1 MKADQLYL
9 RPLDVRG
16 KGSGHFRRSYSLA
29 CELHAANNLPCTL
42 IVDNPDSWAR
52 EIPGFPGEIHTES
65 FQNVNPDTQKSI
77 LILSDMRNTPLFE
90 LQHFSR
96 FGMPVLLDDDGPSR
110 LYAPFVIDSIP
121 GPRQSAANISSVS
134 LLNLPPPGRIPNP
147 EGEILISFGGQDP
160 HGLTIPVLDFLI
172 NEMNVKRTRISVTRP
187 VRAWPE
193 ECCPLYNDIEII
205 EATDNLKEKLH
216 QYGMV
221 FCSFGLTAFEALAAG
236 CGVITVNP
244 GQYHSTLSKFTGFP
258 GVIHTNQTA
267 MRLSQRQNRHL
278 RALLQDPETLMK
290 TWNGILKN
298 YLSNEDRQEMC
309 HLIQSINVVTPVCA
323 ACGAMLPE
331 IIARFRHR
339 SYYRCSECRML
350 GLYLFEARE
359 VNYGHDYFGEE
370 YRQQYGRTYL
380 EDFDAIKA
388 MGHSRLKLVKKYKS
402 EGSLLDIGCAFG
414 PFLQA
419 AEENGFEVYGTDI
432 SEVGTEYIRNVLG
445 YPVLQGQFPEM
456 NPAVEFN
463 VLNFDVVSLWY
474 VIEHFPQLHPVLSC
488 LSTITS
494 PGGIL
499 AFSTPNA
506 SGVSAR
512 LSLTDFLENSP
523 DDHYTLWSPRS
534 AKLILKKYGFKVL
547 RTRVTGHHP
556 ERFLKGVRKKS
567 ILYRPLMIFSHLF
580 RLGDTFEVYAIKK
593 VEG

>member
-29 CELHAANNLPCTL
+29 CELHAANNLLCTL

-65 FQNVNPDTQKSI
+65 FQNIIPDTQKTT
-77 LILSDMRNTPLFE
+77 LILSDMRNTSLFE

-121 GPRQSAANISSVS
+121 GPRQSAANISSAS
-134 LLNLPPPGRIPNP
+134 LLNLPPPKRMPNP
-147 EGEILISFGGQDP
+147 DGEILISFGGQDP
-160 HGLTIPVLDFLI
+160 HDLSIPVLDFLI
-172 NEMNVKRTRISVTRP
+172 NVMNIERTRISVTLP
-187 VRAWPE
+187 AGAWPE
-193 ECCPLYNDIEII
+193 EPRPLYNDVKVI
-205 EATDNLKEKLH
+205 EAPENLKEKLH

-244 GQYHSTLSKFTGFP
+244 GPYHSALSEFTGFP
-258 GVIHTNQTA
+258 GITHTDQTE
-267 MRLSQRQNRHL
+267 MRLSRKQSRRL
-278 RALLQDPETLMK
+278 KTLLGDPETLMK
-290 TWNGILKN
+290 TWNGLSKN
-298 YLSNEDRQEMC
+298 YMDNEDRQEMS

-323 ACGAMLPE
+323 ACGALLPE
-331 IIARFRHR
+331 VIARFCHR
-339 SYYRCSECRML
+339 SYYRCRECRML
-350 GLYLFEARE
+350 GLYLFETRE

-380 EDFDAIKA
+380 EDFDTIKA
-388 MGHSRLKLVKKYKS
+388 MGHSRLRLVKKYRP

-419 AEENGFEVYGTDI
+419 AEEDGFEVYGTDI
-432 SEVGTEYIRNVLG
+432 SEVGINHVKNVLG
-445 YPVLQGQFPEM
+445 YPVLQGQFPEI
-456 NPAVEFN
+456 NPAEEFN
-463 VLNFDVVSLWY
+463 VLSFDVVSLWY

-488 LSTITS
+488 LSTIIS

-534 AKLILKKYGFKVL
+534 AKLFLKKYGFKVL

-556 ERFLKGVRKKS
+556 ERFFKGVGNRS
-567 ILYRPLMIFSHLF
+567 ILYRILMIFSKLF

-593 VEG
+593 NGD